1 MSHKILTSDY
11 KKKFLL
17 KRKQSLMCKESI
29 LLARKRN
36 LENYDSVVIKNL
48 IIK

>member
-1 MSHKILTSDY
+1 
-11 KKKFLL
+11 
-17 KRKQSLMCKESI
+17 MCKESI

-48 IIK
+48 IIKWETNRFKKIT